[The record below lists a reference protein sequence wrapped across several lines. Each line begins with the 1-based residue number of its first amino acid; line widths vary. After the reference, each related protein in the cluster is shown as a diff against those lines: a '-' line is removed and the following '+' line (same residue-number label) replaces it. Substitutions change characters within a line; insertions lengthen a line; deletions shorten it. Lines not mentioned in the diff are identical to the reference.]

1 MQQELLKVKFRLSRV
16 AIAMFALFLS
26 FSVFAATHVERL
38 REKFASGDRSYVF
51 VAMHRGDWRN
61 YPENSIDA
69 IKSCI
74 ELGADVVELDV
85 SRTKDGHF
93 VLSHDD
99 TLDRATTGKG
109 RVEDHTLA
117 ELKDVRLRA
126 GEGGP
131 NAPATKYGILTLEE
145 ALDITRG
152 KILINIDKFVRYPKE
167 ILDCVKAKGC
177 ISNVLI
183 KTDWYVKTLRD
194 SIGEEYWNMI
204 LSGDLLYMQILRYPE
219 WPQPG
224 EGWLALEPRV
234 NSMYECCFGNDA
246 GEKMVLALPERAPKA
261 RIWINT
267 LWDSLCNTHADYK
280 GLRGKPDDC
289 WGWCIDTAKATFI
302 QTDAGKEVIEYL
314 KGRGRRQL

>member
-1 MQQELLKVKFRLSRV
+1 MKFRLSRV